1 MKKNILTIAFLCF
14 ASALAAQDFPYQNP
28 ALSARERAQDLC
40 QRLTLEEKAQLM
52 LDESPAIPRLGI
64 RKFFWWSEALHG
76 AANQGNVT
84 VFPEPVG
91 MAASF
96 NPEMVYKVFDVASTE
111 FRAQYNQRM
120 LNGGEDEKF
129 HSLSVWTPNVNI
141 FRDPRWGRGQ
151 ETYGEDPYLT
161 SVMGTQVVRGLQ
173 GPETSKYRKLWACA
187 KHYAVHS
194 GPEYT
199 RHSANLTDVEPR
211 DLWETYLPAFK
222 TLVEDAH
229 VREVMCAYQRL
240 DDEPCCGNARLLQQ
254 ILREEWGFKYLVVSD
269 CGAVSD
275 FYTSHKSST
284 DAVHGSAKAVIAGTD
299 VECGY
304 GYAYR
309 SIPEAVRRGL
319 LTEKEV
325 DKHVVRLLE
334 GRFDLGEM
342 DDPSLVEWSKIP
354 YSAMSTRESA
364 QKSLDMARQCIV
376 LLQNKNNVLPLKAG
390 KERIAVIGPNA
401 DNQPMM
407 WGNYNGTPNHTIT
420 ILDGICGKLGVKK
433 EKIVNGK
440 SSNSKLL
447 YLPGCDLT
455 YDQVMDC
462 RLASEC
468 RADGRAGMR
477 GTFWNNMKMEG
488 KPVCTQQYTTPL
500 AVTTAG
506 MHNFAPGV
514 ALSDFSAKYET
525 TFTPRQAGEYVVN
538 VQGTGHYEVFI
549 DGERKQRVHS
559 WHSTPTRMVL
569 EAEAGKSYQIEVRY
583 AFVPTWGAD
592 LKMDVAKEL
601 PIDYQAIIRQL
612 EGIRTVVFAGGISP
626 ALEGEEMPVHID
638 GFKGGDRTSIELPRV
653 QRDFLKALK
662 AAGKTVIFVNCSG
675 SAIALQPET
684 ETCDAIVQ
692 AWYAG
697 QEGGTAVADVL
708 YGDVCPSGKLPI
720 TFYRSTDQLPDYE
733 DYSMKGRTYRYFS
746 DPLFAFGYGLSY
758 TSFHVESSE
767 CKIKSKDNESLVS
780 EKNTLHLALST
791 LNATLQV
798 PVKNTGLRDGTEVVQ
813 LYVRDLSDTEGPLR
827 SLRGFQRIDVK
838 AGQTAVAE
846 LPLTP
851 KTFELWNPATNTMQA
866 HAGRY
871 EVLYGTSS
879 RTEDLHQFIVELN

>member
-1 MKKNILTIAFLCF
+1 MKKLLLITMFCSVVATLQSQTL
-14 ASALAAQDFPYQNP
+14 PYQNP
-28 ALSARERAQDLC
+28 ELSARERAEDLC
-40 QRLTLEEKAQLM
+40 SRLTLEEKAQLM

-96 NPEMVYKVFDVASTE
+96 NPELVYKVFDVASTE
-111 FRAQYNQRM
+111 FRAQYHQRM
-120 LNGGEDEKF
+120 NNGGEDEKF

-211 DLWETYLPAFK
+211 DLWETYMPAFK
-222 TLVEDAH
+222 ALVQDAQ

-254 ILREEWGFKYLVVSD
+254 ILRDEWGFKYLVVSD

-275 FYTSHKSST
+275 FYTSHKSSS
-284 DAVHGSAKAVIAGTD
+284 DAVHGSAKAVLAGTD

-304 GYAYR
+304 RYAYR
-309 SIPEAVRRGL
+309 SVPEAVRRGL
-319 LTEKEV
+319 LTEAEV
-325 DKHVVRLLE
+325 DKHVIRLLE

-342 DDPSLVEWSKIP
+342 DDPALVEWAKIP
-354 YSAMSTRESA
+354 YSAMSTKESA

-376 LLQNKNNVLPLKAG
+376 LLQNKGDVLPLKAG

-420 ILDGICGKLGVKK
+420 ILDGIRAKQKK
-433 EKIVNGK
+433 I
-440 SSNSKLL
+440 L
-447 YLPGCDLT
+447 YQPGCDLT
-455 YDQVMDC
+455 YDKVMDS
-462 RLASEC
+462 RLATEC
-468 RADGRAGMR
+468 RANGRAGLQ
-477 GTFWNNMKMEG
+477 GTFWNNPKEEG
-488 KPVCTQQYTTPL
+488 QPVCTQQYTTPL
-500 AVTTAG
+500 SVTTAG

-525 TFTPRQAGEYVVN
+525 TFTPREGGEYVVN
-538 VQGTGHYEVFI
+538 VDGTGHFEVFV

-559 WHSTPTRMVL
+559 WRTTPTRTVL
-569 EAEAGKSYQIEVRY
+569 QAEAGKSYNIEVHY

-592 LKMDVAKEL
+592 MKINVAKEM
-601 PIDYQAIIRQL
+601 PIDYQAAIQEL
-612 EGIRTVVFAGGISP
+612 KGIQTVVFVGGISP
-626 ALEGEEMPVHID
+626 ALEGEEMPVQIE
-638 GFKGGDRTSIELPRV
+638 GFKGGDRTNIELPAV

-662 AAGKTVIFVNCSG
+662 AAGKTVVYVNCSG
-675 SAIALQPET
+675 SAIALTPET
-684 ETCDAIVQ
+684 ESCDAILQV
-692 AWYAG
+692 WYPG

-708 YGDVCPSGKLPI
+708 FGNVCPSGKLPI
-720 TFYRSTDQLPDYE
+720 TFYRNTEQLPDYE

-746 DPLFAFGYGLSY
+746 DPLFAFGFGLSY
-758 TSFHVESSE
+758 TTFEVG
-767 CKIKSKDNESLVS
+767 KGTLTPSKAFSARTAETDELFR
-780 EKNTLHLALST
+780 LS
-791 LNATLQV
+791 V
-798 PVKNTGLRDGTEVVQ
+798 PVRNSGRRDGTEVLQ
-813 LYVRDLSDTEGPLR
+813 LYVRDLSDSEGPLK
-827 SLRGFQRIDVK
+827 SLRAFQRVEVK
-838 AGQTAVAE
+838 AGQTANVV
-846 LPLTP
+846 LPLTA
-851 KTFELWNPATNTMQA
+851 KTFELWNPATNSMQA
-866 HAGRY
+866 HSGRY
-871 EVLYGTSS
+871 EILYGTSS
-879 RTEDLHQFIVELN
+879 RPQDLQSVTVELN